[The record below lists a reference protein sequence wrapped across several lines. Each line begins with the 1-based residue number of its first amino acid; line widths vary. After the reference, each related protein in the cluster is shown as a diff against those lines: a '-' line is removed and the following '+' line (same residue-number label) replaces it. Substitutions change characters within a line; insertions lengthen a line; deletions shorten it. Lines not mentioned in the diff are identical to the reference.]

1 LISKTI
7 QSIGNL
13 VSSKCTN
20 QVIKEEYMIT
30 LYKEFLTEQHI
41 ESTKVFLELISSSTT
56 LSVPRVNELPVL
68 LKESVMTKRAQ
79 GRRRIG
85 IGFRNFK
92 KRYFCLNTQHFFYS
106 KAKNKRPLCRIPINE
121 ILAVEKLQE
130 QSFKMKNM
138 FQVVR
143 KDRALYIQASNCV
156 EEKEWIDI
164 LTKVCQTNRNRL
176 KEYHPSAFISGQWL
190 CCKATNE
197 NTSGCC
203 PVSVTSLPPDLGV
216 HIDPD
221 REIERIHTIFL
232 QNMESL
238 ETLIE
243 LCEKQHL
250 QHSCRM
256 NPQYNRM
263 PHFVIE
269 DRHSL
274 WETLKELRQCVI
286 RLEQNHK
293 QYMRSVCV
301 RTIYGSEQAPI
312 GDDNY
317 LLMLA
322 KHCTT

>member
-1 LISKTI
+1 
-7 QSIGNL
+7 
-13 VSSKCTN
+13 
-20 QVIKEEYMIT
+20 MII
-30 LYKEFLTEQHI
+30 Y
-41 ESTKVFLELISSSTT
+41 
-56 LSVPRVNELPVL
+56 
-68 LKESVMTKRAQ
+68 LKILK
-79 GRRRIG
+79 
-85 IGFRNFK
+85 
-92 KRYFCLNTQHFFYS
+92 
-106 KAKNKRPLCRIPINE
+106 IN
-121 ILAVEKLQE
+121 
-130 QSFKMKNM
+130 
-138 FQVVR
+138 
-143 KDRALYIQASNCV
+143 
-156 EEKEWIDI
+156 
-164 LTKVCQTNRNRL
+164 
-176 KEYHPSAFISGQWL
+176 
-190 CCKATNE
+190 
-197 NTSGCC
+197 
-203 PVSVTSLPPDLGV
+203 
-216 HIDPD
+216 DPD